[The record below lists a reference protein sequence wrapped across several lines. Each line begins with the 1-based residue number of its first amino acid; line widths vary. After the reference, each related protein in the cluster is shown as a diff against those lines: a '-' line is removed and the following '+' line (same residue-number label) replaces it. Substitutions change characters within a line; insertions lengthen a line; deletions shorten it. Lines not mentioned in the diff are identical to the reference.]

1 MSITYS
7 WRRLKVLREIDRAEI
22 RWYRFHKPEARNI
35 VTDSIRTKAVEDLA
49 AAELVDIGEA
59 QPGTY
64 SVPQLTDAGRDKIR
78 EWEEA

>member
-1 MSITYS
+1 VSITYS

-22 RWYRFHKPEARNI
+22 RWYHFQTPEARNI

-49 AAELVDIGEA
+49 AAELVDIGDAEF
-59 QPGTY
+59 GSF